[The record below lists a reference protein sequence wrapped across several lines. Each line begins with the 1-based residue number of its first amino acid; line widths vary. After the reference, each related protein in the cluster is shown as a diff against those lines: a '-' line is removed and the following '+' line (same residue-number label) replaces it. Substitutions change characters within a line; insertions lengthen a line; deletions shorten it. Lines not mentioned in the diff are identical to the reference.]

1 MSFSVCVWIELS
13 HENTMGRLLCVL
25 LVFLACCVV
34 QTNAETVCGS
44 RQFQCGNGKCITQR
58 WVCDDTDDCG
68 DGTDELP
75 GTCLARTCRTT
86 EFSCGG
92 HLNQCVPS
100 TWLCDGKADCEN
112 GADEESCAPKHCTD
126 NKFRCSNGQC
136 VSASFVCDEELD
148 CDDGSDEASCP
159 PSTCSSTSFQ
169 CNNSACVPRL
179 WACDGDADCSD
190 GSDEW
195 PQNCG
200 TRAPEGAPKPCSLR
214 EFQCGSGECIHSSWK
229 CDGGFDCLDRS
240 DETNCSRLTCRPDE
254 FQCGDGTCIHG
265 GRQCNRQYDC
275 RDLSDE
281 IGCVNV
287 SHCKGPTRFKCRSGE
302 CISMEKVCDKQR
314 DCRDWSD
321 EPLRECDSNECLYNN
336 GGCSHICND
345 LKIGYECQCPT
356 GYYLT
361 DKKRCED
368 IDECA
373 NPDICSQICVNHMG
387 SYKCECEEGYQ
398 VDPATKACKA
408 IGTVAYLFFTNRH
421 EVRKMTLDK
430 SEYTCVIP
438 RLKNAVALDM
448 NMVAKE
454 IYWSDLSQKKI
465 YSTSMDLA
473 ADTAQHKVVIDSD
486 IEAPEGIAFDW
497 VHGNIYWTDS
507 ILSSISVSTANG
519 SRRKTLFQNDLA
531 KPRAIVVD
539 PHSNFMYWTDWGTPA
554 KIEKGGL
561 NGGDRAALVTDDIVW
576 PNGITLDLLN
586 QRLYWVDSKLHTLSS
601 INVQGGGRRTL
612 IIDEHRL
619 AHPLGITVFEERVFW
634 TDVSNNAI
642 LSANRVTGRDIKP
655 VAEHLVS
662 PEDIVLYHNLKQ
674 PTGRDW
680 CKVANGG
687 CEFMCLAAPQVGIHS
702 PKYTCACP
710 DNMLLAKDMRKC
722 VPAAPTPAAPVK
734 PIVPASNPPPA
745 PAHTSPA
752 PPARATTKAPIIATT
767 VTPAPP
773 RTTKPVPRNPQPAQP
788 DRPRIPQAQ
797 TTTMPQVTT
806 QDIRHEFAA
815 IPTAHSTPAALYI
828 ALPIAIVCLV
838 VFGAMLLWRNYRL
851 KNTNT
856 IHFENPVYQKTTE
869 DQVHI
874 CRSHSPDGYS
884 YPPRQIV
891 SLDDEA

>member
-1 MSFSVCVWIELS
+1 MVVLSF
-13 HENTMGRLLCVL
+13 
-25 LVFLACCVV
+25 APVV
-34 QTNAETVCGS
+34 
-44 RQFQCGNGKCITQR
+44 
-58 WVCDDTDDCG
+58 
-68 DGTDELP
+68 
-75 GTCLARTCRTT
+75 ARSCRTT

-112 GADEESCAPKHCTD
+112 GVDEESCGKWSCLLHSLLYPSPQLTSQHCPFSHLLSFFPLTPKHCTD
-126 NKFRCSNGQC
+126 NKFRCSNNQC

-159 PSTCSSTSFQ
+159 PTTCSSTSFQ
-169 CNNSACVPRL
+169 CNNSVCVPRL

-200 TRAPEGAPKPCSLR
+200 TRAPGGAPKPCSLR

-373 NPDICSQICVNHMG
+373 NPDICSQICVNQMG

-430 SEYTCVIP
+430 SEYTRVIP
-438 RLKNAVALDM
+438 HLKNAVALDM
-448 NMVAKE
+448 DMVAKE

-486 IEAPEGIAFDW
+486 IEGPEGIAFDW

-507 ILSSISVSTANG
+507 IRSSISVSTANG

-601 INVQGGGRRTL
+601 IDVQGGGRRTL

-687 CEFMCLAAPQVGIHS
+687 CEFMCLAAPQVGLHS

-722 VPAAPTPAAPVK
+722 VPDYH
-734 PIVPASNPPPA
+734 SYQL
-745 PAHTSPA
+745 TS
-752 PPARATTKAPIIATT
+752 
-767 VTPAPP
+767 
-773 RTTKPVPRNPQPAQP
+773 
-788 DRPRIPQAQ
+788 D
-797 TTTMPQVTT
+797 
-806 QDIRHEFAA
+806 
-815 IPTAHSTPAALYI
+815 LYVS
-828 ALPIAIVCLV
+828 LCLSAIVCLV
-838 VFGAMLLWRNYRL
+838 AFGAVLLWRNYRL

-884 YPPRQIV
+884 YPPVRGQSVIHTQSQCHLEHKKAEKV
-891 SLDDEA
+891 SYR

>member
-1 MSFSVCVWIELS
+1 MLRERVIMGLS
-13 HENTMGRLLCVL
+13 HPSPCLFVDVL
-25 LVFLACCVV
+25 PASL
-34 QTNAETVCGS
+34 S
-44 RQFQCGNGKCITQR
+44 
-58 WVCDDTDDCG
+58 
-68 DGTDELP
+68 
-75 GTCLARTCRTT
+75 CRTT

-112 GADEESCAPKHCTD
+112 GVDEESCGKWLPSNTRISVPPTAPKHCTD
-126 NKFRCSNGQC
+126 NKFRCSNNQC

-159 PSTCSSTSFQ
+159 PTTCSSTSFQ
-169 CNNSACVPRL
+169 CNNSVCVPRL

-200 TRAPEGAPKPCSLR
+200 TRAPGGAPKPCSLR

-373 NPDICSQICVNHMG
+373 NPDICSQICVNQMG

-430 SEYTCVIP
+430 SEYTRVIP
-438 RLKNAVALDM
+438 HLKNAVALDM
-448 NMVAKE
+448 DMVAKE

-486 IEAPEGIAFDW
+486 IEGPEGIAFDW

-507 ILSSISVSTANG
+507 IRSSISVSTANG

-601 INVQGGGRRTL
+601 IDVQGGGRRTL

-687 CEFMCLAAPQVGIHS
+687 CEFMCLAAPQVGLHS

-710 DNMLLAKDMRKC
+710 DNMLLAKDMRKYF
-722 VPAAPTPAAPVK
+722 PG
-734 PIVPASNPPPA
+734 
-745 PAHTSPA
+745 TSHFDMVYHWSKSYQL
-752 PPARATTKAPIIATT
+752 TS
-767 VTPAPP
+767 
-773 RTTKPVPRNPQPAQP
+773 
-788 DRPRIPQAQ
+788 D
-797 TTTMPQVTT
+797 
-806 QDIRHEFAA
+806 
-815 IPTAHSTPAALYI
+815 LYVS
-828 ALPIAIVCLV
+828 LCLSAIVCLV
-838 VFGAMLLWRNYRL
+838 AFGAVLLWRNYRL

-884 YPPRQIV
+884 YPPVRGQSVIHTQSQCHLEYASV
-891 SLDDEA
+891 FVLAYVAYCMLYSSCSSVT

>member
-1 MSFSVCVWIELS
+1 VKCSLKPILILRFCY
-13 HENTMGRLLCVL
+13 
-25 LVFLACCVV
+25 
-34 QTNAETVCGS
+34 AETICGI
-44 RQFQCGNGKCITQR
+44 RQFLCGNGKCITLR

-75 GTCLARTCRTT
+75 GTCSARTCRTT

-92 HLNQCVPS
+92 RLNQCVPS

-112 GADEESCAPKHCTD
+112 GADEESCGEWSCLLYSLLLPSNTHVSVPPTA
-126 NKFRCSNGQC
+126 NGQC

-148 CDDGSDEASCP
+148 CEDGSDEASCP
-159 PSTCSSTSFQ
+159 PTTCSSTSFQ
-169 CNNSACVPRL
+169 CNNSVCVPHL
-179 WACDGDADCSD
+179 WACDGDVDCSD

-240 DETNCSRLTCRPDE
+240 DETNCSRLTCSPDE

-373 NPDICSQICVNHMG
+373 NPEICSQICVNHMG
-387 SYKCECEEGYQ
+387 GYKCECEEGYQ

-430 SEYTCVIP
+430 SEYTRVIP
-438 RLKNAVALDM
+438 HLKNAVALDM

-473 ADTAQHKVVIDSD
+473 AETAQHKVVIDSD

-507 ILSSISVSTANG
+507 IRSSISVSTANG

-539 PHSNFMYWTDWGTPA
+539 PHRNFMYWTDWGTPA

-601 INVQGGGRRTL
+601 IDVQGGGRRTL

-722 VPAAPTPAAPVK
+722 VPG
-734 PIVPASNPPPA
+734 IYLAS
-745 PAHTSPA
+745 T
-752 PPARATTKAPIIATT
+752 
-767 VTPAPP
+767 
-773 RTTKPVPRNPQPAQP
+773 
-788 DRPRIPQAQ
+788 
-797 TTTMPQVTT
+797 
-806 QDIRHEFAA
+806 
-815 IPTAHSTPAALYI
+815 
-828 ALPIAIVCLV
+828 LPIVCLV
-838 VFGAMLLWRNYRL
+838 AFGAVLLWRNYRL

-874 CRSHSPDGYS
+874 YRSHSPDGYS
-884 YPPRQIV
+884 YPPVRGQSVTHSQSQCYFEHKKAEKV
-891 SLDDEA
+891 SYR